1 MAQSQRNPAAY
12 NQFLSYNITM
22 IIGPRYKIARRLGA
36 PVFEKTQTQKYA
48 IRSGT
53 VGGKPAG
60 RSGGGRPRA
69 KSDYGLGMLE
79 KQKARMS
86 YGIPGRQFTNY
97 VKKAIATTGSSAEI
111 LVRLL
116 ESRLDN
122 VALRGGYAT
131 TRQAARQMVSHGHLM
146 VNGTIVTIP
155 SYQVK
160 VGDVVSIREGSK
172 KKALFTN
179 FDERIKTVK
188 VPAWLKLDT
197 EKKQATVDGIPVA
210 NQSEL
215 LFNVG
220 SVLEFYS
227 R

>member
-1 MAQSQRNPAAY
+1 
-12 NQFLSYNITM
+12 M
-22 IIGPRYKIARRLGA
+22 IIGPRYKIARRLGV
-36 PVFEKTQTQKYA
+36 PVFEKTQTQKFA
-48 IRSGT
+48 IRSGAA
-53 VGGKPAG
+53 GGKTPG
-60 RSGGGRPRA
+60 RSGSKPRA

-97 VKKAIATTGSSAEI
+97 VKKAMNEKGSSSEI

-122 VALRGGYAT
+122 VALRAGFAP

-155 SYQVK
+155 SYQMS

-172 KKALFTN
+172 KKALFATL
-179 FDERIKTVK
+179 DERLKTVK
-188 VPAWLKLDT
+188 APAWLKLDT

-210 NQSEL
+210 TQSEL

-220 SVLEFYS
+220 AVLEFYS